1 MNPFSSLPHD
11 EFHIIDGQ
19 GVQSE
24 PVKGIMSRNKVT
36 VFDKTINVSIG
47 DKIIRLI
54 PGGSTE
60 KYIVDDCHF
69 QKGMGGIPDHYSITL
84 IREEHKN
91 KTISG
96 QSINISNSNN
106 IIIGDENV
114 QSLNLAMFEQSMR
127 AMVEAIGKSAAPEA
141 ERAGALDQLRKF
153 ISNPTVAAIL
163 GGATSGL
170 LSLIK

>member
-1 MNPFSSLPHD
+1 MNPFSSFPHD

-24 PVKGIMSRNKVT
+24 PMKGIMSRNKVT

-47 DKIIRLI
+47 DKVVRHI

-60 KYIVDDCHF
+60 RYIVDDCHF
-69 QKGMGGIPDHYSITL
+69 QKGLGGIPDHYSITL

-96 QSINISNSNN
+96 QSINISNSSN

-114 QSLNLAMFEQSMR
+114 QALNFVLFEQSIQG
-127 AMVEAIGKSAAPEA
+127 MVEAIGKSTASEA
-141 ERAGALDQLRKF
+141 ERSGALDQLRKF

-170 LSLIK
+170 LSIIK

>member
-11 EFHIIDGQ
+11 EFRIIDGQ
-19 GVQSE
+19 GEQSE

-47 DKIIRLI
+47 DKVIRLL
-54 PGGSTE
+54 PGGNTE

-69 QKGMGGIPDHYSITL
+69 QKGMGGIPDHFSITL

-96 QSINISNSNN
+96 QSINISNSSN

-114 QSLNLAMFEQSMR
+114 QSLNVVMFEQSMR
-127 AMVEAIGKSAAPEA
+127 AMVEAIGKSNASEA
-141 ERAGALDQLRKF
+141 ERSGALDQLRKF
-153 ISNPTVAAIL
+153 LSNPTVAAIL